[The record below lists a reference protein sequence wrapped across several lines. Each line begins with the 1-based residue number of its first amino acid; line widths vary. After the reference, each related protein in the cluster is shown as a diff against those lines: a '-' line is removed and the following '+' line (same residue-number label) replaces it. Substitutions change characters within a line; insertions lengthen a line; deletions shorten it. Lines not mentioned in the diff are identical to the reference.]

1 MDARTAGCH
10 FFAREIRRRFCGGGS
25 GKTAVLTRRII
36 ERVCAPDGSGDL
48 SRILVVTFTKAA
60 ASELV
65 SRISD
70 ALADELAK
78 HPENRHIYS
87 QSLLVS
93 SAHISTIHSFCLEL
107 IRTNFQKLGVPA
119 DFSAADETEI
129 TLMMKRLADE
139 LISDYFEGEISP
151 DEEKIEDFARF
162 ADTFGDI
169 SNMEK
174 LSETMLS
181 LYRSLSSTSGFLDNI
196 DRFRL
201 AYEKAAADGF
211 DGSVWER
218 RSAPILRI
226 FSAIIKRYTCRYLHT
241 LRQTICMRNIPMHFR
256 MTCLM
261 WKDCCI
267 WRKTAAPIKR
277 CRRRSLHIRRSSLP
291 RCAVSPA
298 MRR

>member
-1 MDARTAGCH
+1 MKKVKGGDKMGNVVWTPAQRDAIFSRGKSVAVS
-10 FFAREIRRRFCGGGS
+10 AAAGS

-87 QSLLVS
+87 RACLYRPRI
-93 SAHISTIHSFCLEL
+93 SARFTAFALNSFGPIFKSWGFLP
-107 IRTNFQKLGVPA
+107 I
-119 DFSAADETEI
+119 FSAADETEI

-201 AYEKAAADGF
+201 AYEKAAG
-211 DGSVWER
+211 
-218 RSAPILRI
+218 
-226 FSAIIKRYTCRYLHT
+226 
-241 LRQTICMRNIPMHFR
+241 
-256 MTCLM
+256 
-261 WKDCCI
+261 
-267 WRKTAAPIKR
+267 
-277 CRRRSLHIRRSSLP
+277 
-291 RCAVSPA
+291 
-298 MRR
+298 